1 MNNHAVVGSNLRRL
15 DGDPPCSSRA
25 TEWLLLALVV
35 IQGLRL
41 VDSFLAGQTLNWN
54 LVAIGKELESIGGR
68 LNASEALQ
76 TRREQEMA
84 ANKAA
89 GMPLFE

>member
-1 MNNHAVVGSNLRRL
+1 MAWMATWT
-15 DGDPPCSSRA
+15 A
-25 TEWLLLALVV
+25 TEWLLPALVV
-35 IQGLRL
+35 IQGLRF
-41 VDSFLAGQTLNWN
+41 VDSFLAALNWN
-54 LVAIGKELESIGGR
+54 VRAIAKELESIGAR